1 MSNYLL
7 WGKLRN
13 MYDERTGKWLDYDPT
28 TGSQIASETD
38 HLAGGRYYLGGYLQ
52 CIRLNDRAIGLCR
65 FESESAACSGFE
77 QYLYSCW
84 QSPHSWNDYKG

>member
-1 MSNYLL
+1 
-7 WGKLRN
+7 
-13 MYDERTGKWLDYDPT
+13 MYDERTGKWLDYDHT
-28 TGSQIASETD
+28 TGSQITSETD
-38 HLAGGRYYLGGYLQ
+38 HLAGGR
-52 CIRLNDRAIGLCR
+52 LNDRAIGPCR